1 MRKQYS
7 IFTVALLA
15 FAFFVS
21 SGFVSKAPSQYK
33 CLVQLSNYTGEG
45 AYVVVSLLNPKGEY
59 QRTLH
64 VFGKEERWY
73 DDIPSWWKF
82 FTKTKENLDGI
93 SGASITAGSRKVIS
107 LTFDESEID
116 SGYKLRFES
125 SVENQKYVEQ
135 DLQMDLKATNV
146 GVSKNGTGY
155 IRYVKLIKI

>member
-1 MRKQYS
+1 MKKR
-7 IFTVALLA
+7 IAITFLAITLLA
-15 FAFFVS
+15 S
-21 SGFVSKAPSQYK
+21 SGFMPKAPAQYK
-33 CLVQLSNYTGEG
+33 CLVQLSNYSGEG
-45 AYVVVSLLNPKGEY
+45 AYVVVSLLNAKGQY

-82 FTKTKENLDGI
+82 FTKSKENLDAI
-93 SGASITAGSRKVIS
+93 SGASITPGSRKVVS
-107 LTFDESEID
+107 LTFDDSEINK
-116 SGYKLRFES
+116 GYKLRFET

-135 DLQMDLKATNV
+135 DLQMDLSSANV

>member
-1 MRKQYS
+1 MKKFNS
-7 IFTVALLA
+7 IITVALVTVTLLVSGA
-15 FAFFVS
+15 FTS
-21 SGFVSKAPSQYK
+21 SAPAKYK
-33 CLVQLSNYTGEG
+33 CLVQLSNYSGEG

-73 DDIPSWWKF
+73 DDIPSWWVF
-82 FTKTKENLDGI
+82 FSKTKENLDGI
-93 SGASITAGSRKVIS
+93 SGASITAGSRKVVS

-116 SGYKLRFES
+116 AGYKLRFES

-135 DLQMDLKATNV
+135 DLQMDLNATNV

-155 IRYVKLIKI
+155 IRYVKLIKV